1 MICCVKLEW
10 NSEVSFPHNESSQC
24 HHKQL
29 VIYLAKWHLHQF
41 CFPFAYF
48 VGWRTLSSSRLRHF
62 AFGRFFVFFQKNSP
76 PAHSDIFTIIR
87 HLEVWLLCRNQVVPS
102 LHGANCAEIHAARA
116 DKLDQSEK
124 RIVEKTG
131 CWLAESLNEPI
142 SESHGVKHGLW
153 NKQTLSISN
162 LHFDKTGRWKC
173 LLDRL

>member
-1 MICCVKLEW
+1 MFRLDITKVHSATINRSFTSLNGICT
-10 NSEVSFPHNESSQC
+10 SSVSHLPISLVDALFPLRDFDILLSDGSLFFPKKITSRSQWHIYNHPPSWSLVAMQKPSSPQ
-24 HHKQL
+24 
-29 VIYLAKWHLHQF
+29 
-41 CFPFAYF
+41 
-48 VGWRTLSSSRLRHF
+48 SSRC
-62 AFGRFFVFFQKNSP
+62 
-76 PAHSDIFTIIR
+76 D
-87 HLEVWLLCRNQVVPS
+87 
-102 LHGANCAEIHAARA
+102 CAEIHAARA

-131 CWLAESLNEPI
+131 SWLAESLNEPI